1 MNYYQATNTGKGFIT
16 HEDSASSPIQQ
27 FPGGVWGTDNTA
39 WAERVGA
46 TLVSLEDAQA
56 IVDAA
61 LQASYDAAV
70 EAYKPEYTQEQQREL
85 DRIKR
90 DNQKAERR
98 GEELKE
104 VPTFEPLNEEPVLEE
119 ITLS

>member
-46 TLVSLEDAQA
+46 TLVSLGDAQV